1 MLQLETQIGST
12 QDLLK
17 PFSLAPVP
25 TVMNYNRPQINP
37 IQQFVQQQQETQ
49 LRNRPQGML
58 TNSEIL
64 KRYPF

>member
-1 MLQLETQIGST
+1 
-12 QDLLK
+12 
-17 PFSLAPVP
+17 
-25 TVMNYNRPQINP
+25 MNYNLPQVNP